1 MSGSKD
7 EVISTVELHRKH
19 LVQVIKK
26 LVQNLVSIM
35 ERKLVKLSET
45 DAVSSI
51 DKLRDKEK
59 LSDKEME
66 QIAELDSARIGAKE
80 IEQEFNKVFA
90 IQEFLGHFCFDLA
103 TGNIKFKDN

>member
-1 MSGSKD
+1 
-7 EVISTVELHRKH
+7 
-19 LVQVIKK
+19 
-26 LVQNLVSIM
+26 M

-90 IQEFLGHFCFDLA
+90 SQEFLGHFCFEEAA